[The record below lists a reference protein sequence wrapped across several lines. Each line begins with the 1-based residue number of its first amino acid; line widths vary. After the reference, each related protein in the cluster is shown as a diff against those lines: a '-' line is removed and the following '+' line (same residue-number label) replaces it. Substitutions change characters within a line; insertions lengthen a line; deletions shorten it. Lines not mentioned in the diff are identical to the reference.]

1 MDGLSGESGAE
12 VGQNLSR
19 GKVRVAVI
27 GAGGIATLRHLPA
40 YKLAEERGEAELVA
54 VCDPIESSARAA
66 AERFAVPEV
75 YSDYRE
81 LLDASGAGA
90 GIDAVSICTPNA
102 YHEPI
107 TLAALAAGKHVLC
120 EKPLALDL
128 AGARRMR
135 EAARVAGVVTAVNF
149 RYRFIPA
156 AGFVRDLIARG
167 ELGDIYHVYGNYL
180 QGMLSDSETPI
191 AWRLIRAQSGSGA
204 LGDLASHLID
214 LCRYWVGEIS
224 AVQGHLRT
232 FVTERP
238 LVGGGTGTVDVDDAT
253 SILVRFAR
261 GAEGVINASRC
272 AIGHTNHQRVE
283 IFGTK
288 GAVVYEI
295 ERWDEGGDSLQICLG
310 SAQAR
315 YNAFSRVKVPPEYL
329 AGNPLRT
336 MLDFV
341 AAIRTGTKASPDF
354 EDGLRCQEVL
364 EAVERSAAGGQW
376 QCLPME

>member
-1 MDGLSGESGAE
+1 MPD
-12 VGQNLSR
+12 R
-19 GKVRVAVI
+19 VRVAVI
-27 GAGGIATLRHLPA
+27 GAGGIANLRHLPA

-54 VCDPIESSARAA
+54 VCDPVESSARAA
-66 AERFAVPEV
+66 AERFGVPEV
-75 YSDYRE
+75 YADYRE
-81 LLDASGAGA
+81 VLDPAGAGA
-90 GIDAVSICTPNA
+90 RIDAVSICTPNSF
-102 YHEPI
+102 HEPI
-107 TLAALAAGKHVLC
+107 TLAAVAAGKHVLC

-128 AGARRMR
+128 AGARRMAD
-135 EAARVAGVVTAVNF
+135 AARAAGVVTAVNF

-167 ELGDIYHVYGNYL
+167 ELGEIYHVYGNYL
-180 QGMLSDSETPI
+180 QGPLADPSAPL
-191 AWRLIRAQSGSGA
+191 AWRMVRAQAGSGA

-214 LCRYWVGEIS
+214 LCRFWIGEIA

-238 LVGGGTGTVDVDDAT
+238 MVGGGTGTVDVDDAT
-253 SILVRFAR
+253 SILLRFAN

-272 AIGHTNHQRVE
+272 AIGHGNHQRAE
-283 IFGTK
+283 IYGTK

-295 ERWDEGGDSLQICLG
+295 ERWDQGGDSLRICLG
-310 SAQAR
+310 EGQAR
-315 YNAFSRVKVPPEYL
+315 YNAFSTVKVPPEYL

-341 AAIRTGTKASPDF
+341 AAIRSGTNASPDF

-364 EAVERSAAGGQW
+364 EAVERSAAGSTW
-376 QCLPME
+376 EALPLEG